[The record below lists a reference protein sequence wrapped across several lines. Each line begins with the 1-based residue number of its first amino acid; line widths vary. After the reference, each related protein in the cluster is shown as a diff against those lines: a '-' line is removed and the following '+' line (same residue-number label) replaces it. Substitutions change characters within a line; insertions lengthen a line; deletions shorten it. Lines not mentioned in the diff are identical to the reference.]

1 LLRALIESAAKV
13 CRVLAA
19 VNHKFLQ
26 MAPSIT
32 ATLPKQRSIALR
44 HIHDVQLYPQC
55 AMQYVKQKAAT
66 TIAFVLVVAAYES
79 ALLIIKSKR
88 WVKNAAKAVGYNY
101 WQYQQKLKIIYTTSE
116 KCGHLKL

>member
-32 ATLPKQRSIALR
+32 ATLPKQLCIALL
-44 HIHDVQLYPQC
+44 HIYDVQLYPLY
-55 AMQYVKQKAAT
+55 AMQQVKQKAAA
-66 TIAFVLVVAAYES
+66 TIAIVLVEAAYES
-79 ALLIIKSKR
+79 ALLIFKSKR
-88 WVKNAAKAVGYNY
+88 WVKNAAKALGYNY
-101 WQYQQKLKIIYTTSE
+101 WQYQQKLRIIST
-116 KCGHLKL
+116 K